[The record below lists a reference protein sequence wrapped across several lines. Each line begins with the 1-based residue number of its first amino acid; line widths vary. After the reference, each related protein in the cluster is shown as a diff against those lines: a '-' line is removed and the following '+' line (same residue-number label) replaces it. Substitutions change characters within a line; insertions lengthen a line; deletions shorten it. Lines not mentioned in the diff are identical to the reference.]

1 MPSDLAS
8 RTRHVWQYHA
18 VPALSG
24 LLPTLP
30 TVPWIRLPPASPGRC
45 DDPAVAVS
53 HPHTITR
60 HLVAHP
66 AVLALQPGQQ
76 PTQIRR
82 DPLPR
87 LDPTEPAR
95 DQLHQRIQRRDP
107 PSKINHT
114 VIITVEPASASHD
127 TLAVLTPLTTAS
139 RRFST
144 ASRPAWYR

>member
-60 HLVAHP
+60 RLVAHP
-66 AVLALQPGQQ
+66 AVLAFQPGEQ
-76 PTQIRR
+76 PTHIGAGPGPGFRAQ
-82 DPLPR
+82 
-87 LDPTEPAR
+87 EPAP
-95 DQLHQRIQRRDP
+95 DQLLDLGQFGHP
-107 PSKINHT
+107 PGKIHHT
-114 VIITVEPASASHD
+114 VIITARPASAVRD
-127 TLAVLTPLTTAS
+127 TPRAPLQ
-139 RRFST
+139 
-144 ASRPAWYR
+144 Y